1 MTLHY
6 QDLRDENS
14 NTVVLSHRTLRYKKS
29 DEFVLS
35 RRMPDVGAG
44 KPFQIYNDLGK
55 RVLDVSVVLLSLPFV
70 LIVVGL
76 LAVFVA
82 RRGGKPFYTQNRV
95 GRGGRTYKM
104 WKLRSMI
111 LDADDQLEHH
121 LTQNSDARVEWDS
134 TQKLK
139 DDPRITRIGRFLRR
153 SSMDELPQLW
163 NVLRGDMS
171 LVGPRPMMPCQ
182 TDLYPGTAYYGLRP
196 GISGS
201 WQVSARNTSSFAER
215 ATFDTDYDEKI
226 SFGEDLR
233 ILVAT
238 VRVVFRGTGY

>member
-1 MTLHY
+1 
-6 QDLRDENS
+6 
-14 NTVVLSHRTLRYKKS
+14 
-29 DEFVLS
+29 
-35 RRMPDVGAG
+35 G

-139 DDPRITRIGRFLRR
+139 DDPRITKIGRFLRR

-182 TDLYPGTAYYGLRP
+182 ADLYPGTAYYGLP
-196 GISGS
+196 
-201 WQVSARNTSSFAER
+201 
-215 ATFDTDYDEKI
+215 
-226 SFGEDLR
+226 
-233 ILVAT
+233 
-238 VRVVFRGTGY
+238 